1 MSQLFGYIGE
11 ALATLARVL
20 IGPALIAL
28 VVVLVRSIAKAHPGP
43 AHAAGGVPAVGGSAP
58 ASKAWAV
65 LYVVIGVVAGAAGA
79 FVSLTAYF
87 VGVALALVGGVVL
100 LRRADRHRWFALG
113 GFLLGMGACAAGFLS
128 PALTNQ
134 DPAVSWDPST
144 IPVFFI
150 SVAFG
155 LCGAVTLVL
164 ATGTALRRR
173 AA

>member
-1 MSQLFGYIGE
+1 MSQLFGDIG
-11 ALATLARVL
+11 AAIATLARVL

-43 AHAAGGVPAVGGSAP
+43 AYAAGGVRAGGGSAP
-58 ASKAWAV
+58 ASRAWAV
-65 LYVVIGVVAGAAGA
+65 LYVVIGALAGAAGA
-79 FVSLTAYF
+79 FLSLTAYF
-87 VGVALALVGGVVL
+87 VGVALALAGGVVL
-100 LRRADRHRWFALG
+100 VRRADRHRWFALG

-134 DPAVSWDPST
+134 DRAVSYDPST

-150 SVAFG
+150 SVALG
-155 LCGAVTLVL
+155 LCGAVMLVV
-164 ATGTALRRR
+164 ATSTARHRR